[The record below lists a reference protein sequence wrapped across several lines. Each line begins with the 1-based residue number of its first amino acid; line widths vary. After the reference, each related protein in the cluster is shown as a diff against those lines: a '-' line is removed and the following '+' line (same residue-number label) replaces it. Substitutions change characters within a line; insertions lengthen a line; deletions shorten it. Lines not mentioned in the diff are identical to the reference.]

1 MYRKL
6 HCWVVDED
14 GPVYPKVSKIMF
26 DVGKFVFITKIYK
39 QAE

>member
-14 GPVYPKVSKIMF
+14 GHVYPQVLKIMF
-26 DVGKFVFITKIYK
+26 DLGQFFFIVEIYE